1 MCGIAGVLSSDR
13 DGRVEQDLL
22 QRMADSIVHRGP
34 DGEGFRRGPGYG
46 LAHRR
51 LAIIDIAGGAQPMSD
66 GGTLWVTFGGEI
78 YNHLEL
84 RRELEAAGYRF
95 RTACDTE
102 VLLHGYR
109 AWGES
114 LPERLRGMFAFVI
127 VDEATGHGFAARDRL
142 GKKPF
147 YYAEVAGDL
156 LFGSEPK
163 ALLADPRLSRELN
176 PVAVEQ
182 FFALRYV
189 PEPQTAFAGI
199 KKLPAGSR
207 LSWRDGR
214 LSIAPYW
221 RLSFAEQRLG
231 TVESLGEQVCEILD
245 EAVKIRLMGEVP
257 IGAFLSA
264 GIDSYAIV
272 ESMSRVSTA
281 ETLTCAVGFDNPEF
295 DERAGARLAA
305 QAVGAKLFEEVVCVE
320 DMLEL
325 NWFAETFDEPFSDVS
340 AIPSYHVSRMARRHV
355 TVALSGDG
363 GDESFAGYRR
373 YHFDQL
379 ENGWRSIL
387 PAMFWRCLGSIYP
400 KADFLPR
407 YLRFKRTLQNLALS
421 PSEAYARSVSA
432 VLPEELV
439 PLLRRSSAA
448 DPLEPIRQAYEESDA
463 VDSLSRCMATD
474 FKTWLPGDVLQK
486 VDRASMAVSLEVRC
500 PLLDHQLVEFAAGI
514 PAAMKL
520 ANGQT
525 KAFFRQ
531 ALAGRLDA
539 EALGRPKRG
548 FTMPVGEWLRASLGD
563 CMAEILDDEM
573 LNEYLDGAHL
583 RRLLDQ
589 HRAGLR
595 DNASLLW
602 GSLVLHGFLRRWAS

>member
-1 MCGIAGVLSSDR
+1 
-13 DGRVEQDLL
+13 
-22 QRMADSIVHRGP
+22 MADRILHRGP
-34 DGEGFRRGPGYG
+34 DGEGFRVGPGYG

-51 LAIIDIAGGAQPMSD
+51 LAIVDIAGGAQPMHD
-66 GGTLWVTFGGEI
+66 GGSLWVTFGGEI
-78 YNHLEL
+78 YNHRDL
-84 RRELEAAGYRF
+84 RKELEAAGF
-95 RTACDTE
+95 HFKTNCDTE

-127 VDEATGHGFAARDRL
+127 VDEASGHGFAARDRL

-163 ALLADPRLSRELN
+163 ALLEDPRLSRELD
-176 PVAVEQ
+176 PEAIEQ

-189 PEPQTAFAGI
+189 PEPNTAFAAI
-199 KKLPAGSR
+199 KKLPAGCR
-207 LSWRDGR
+207 MSWRDGR
-214 LSIAPYW
+214 IQISPYW
-221 RLSFAEQRLG
+221 NLSFAEQRSG
-231 TVESLGEQVCEILD
+231 SVESLGEQVCEILD

-272 ESMSRVSTA
+272 ESMSRVGEG
-281 ETLTCAVGFDNPEF
+281 ETVTCSVGFDHPEF
-295 DERAGARLAA
+295 DERQGARLAA
-305 QAVGAKLFEEVVCVE
+305 QAVGAKLFEDEIRVE

-325 NWFAETFDEPFSDVS
+325 DWFGETFDEPFSDVS
-340 AIPSYHVSRMARRHV
+340 AIPSYHVSSMAQRHV

-379 ENGWRSIL
+379 ENRWRRIL
-387 PAMFWRCLGSIYP
+387 PSIFWRCLGSIYP

-421 PSEAYARSVSA
+421 PAEAYARSVSA
-432 VLPEELV
+432 VLPEELRG
-439 PLLRRSSAA
+439 LIRRPTGA
-448 DPLEPIRQAYEESDA
+448 DPLLPIRRAYADSDA
-463 VDSLSRCMATD
+463 PDSLSRCMATD

-500 PLLDHQLVEFAAGI
+500 PLLDHKLVEFAAGI

-525 KAFFRQ
+525 KAFFRR
-531 ALAGRLDA
+531 ALAKRLSA
-539 EALGRPKRG
+539 EALSRPKQG
-548 FTMPVGEWLRASLGD
+548 FTMPVRDWLMGSLGNR
-563 CMAEILDDEM
+563 MSEVLDDEI
-573 LNEYLDGAHL
+573 LNEHVDGGHL
-583 RRLLDQ
+583 RRLLEQ